1 MGKREADI
9 DGIKHYWGTDFRQ
22 DGSEVYIV
30 PCERCGK
37 EFKRMSYGRK
47 LVNICN
53 ECRYGI
59 KQQHKYVEDELYKEL
74 TTQGE
79 RRFKKAVECIKK
91 QVKDMRSYVVPIA
104 KAKTAQEKY
113 GSVPE
118 AMVAVELLR
127 LGYRVIPQQKIN
139 KYKVDFYLPDEK
151 IVIEVD
157 GEIYHNKK
165 KQSDREAIIQFTL
178 GWDAQ
183 IIHIPAEL
191 ISKDIR
197 KLSKCINIRRNQ
209 GT

>member
-9 DGIKHYWGTDFRQ
+9 DGIKHYWGTDLRRE
-22 DGSEVYIV
+22 GSEVYIV

-47 LVNICN
+47 LVNICD

-59 KQQHKYVEDELYKEL
+59 KQQQKYVEDELYKEL

-79 RRFKKAVECIKK
+79 RRFNKAVECIKK
-91 QVKDMRSYVVPIA
+91 QVKDMRCYNNAIA

-118 AMVAVELLR
+118 AMVAIELLR

-157 GEIYHNKK
+157 GEIYHADKK
-165 KQSDREAIIQFTL
+165 HSDREAIIQLAL
-178 GWDAQ
+178 GWDAR

-191 ISKDIR
+191 ISKNIR
-197 KLSKCINIRRNQ
+197 KLKKCIDLYMP
-209 GT
+209 